1 MENLQQILFENSEQ
15 IPNGIYI
22 QLMDEFQ
29 KVYNIFKTLKNEPE
43 FEPETDSDYESE
55 SETETDE
62 VFTEVIDEYYH
73 NGYFNFDKSVIM
85 VLKNFYTID
94 QIYYKFNSTFINN
107 YFYCKKF
114 DVLIDYRD
122 YLDGDNFIVSDTFY
136 FNMNMLYFKMVD
148 TDVKNWVKH
157 RFQNVLNNFS

>member
-15 IPNGIYI
+15 IPNGIYV

-55 SETETDE
+55 SDSETDE
-62 VFTEVIDEYYH
+62 VFTQVIDEYYS
-73 NGYFNFDKSVIM
+73 NGYFDFDPSVIM
-85 VLKNFYTID
+85 VLKNFYTVD